1 MTFEQGPAQ
10 LLELDARR
18 VDLGQPEDVS
28 RVVLADP
35 EGKEPCLLSRSLPDL
50 EAGPPASGSTPSTL
64 VLWIW
69 PTGTARPLTDAPP
82 GRIRRLCHDGRMPSR
97 LATLTID
104 ALDPGR
110 VARFW
115 CEVLDWT
122 VLERD
127 EHIVSIGPVESY
139 PGPGVT
145 IDVIKVPERKTVKNR
160 VHLDLKTSGGDPK
173 TGGSTEVEE
182 LARLQ
187 ELGATRIDLG
197 QPDDATWV
205 VLADPEGNE
214 FCLLLPRP
222 ERGL

>member
-1 MTFEQGPAQ
+1 
-10 LLELDARR
+10 
-18 VDLGQPEDVS
+18 
-28 RVVLADP
+28 
-35 EGKEPCLLSRSLPDL
+35 
-50 EAGPPASGSTPSTL
+50 
-64 VLWIW
+64 
-69 PTGTARPLTDAPP
+69 
-82 GRIRRLCHDGRMPSR
+82 MPSR

-104 ALDPGR
+104 AHDPER

-127 EHIVSIGPVESY
+127 EDIVSIGPAENP

-145 IDVIKVPERKTVKNR
+145 IDVIKVPESKTVKNR
-160 VHLDLKTSGGDPK
+160 AHLDLKTSGGDRK
-173 TGGSTEVEE
+173 TGGIAEVEE

-187 ELGATRIDLG
+187 ELGATRIDVG
-197 QPDDATWV
+197 QPQDATWV

-222 ERGL
+222 ENEL